1 MVIITTFIN
10 VSRLPAWESNS
21 EMERGPIAFAL
32 HVLSL
37 PFVCGKTLAKNKF
50 NQRSENMQRERIT
63 METKL

>member
-10 VSRLPAWESNS
+10 VNRLPAWENNS
-21 EMERGPIAFAL
+21 EMERGPMVCVL
-32 HVLSL
+32 HILSL

-63 METKL
+63 METK